1 LKKKKRKKRSQKLKK
16 ESKTEWYWELLNDTK
31 PIWLRSPKSVT
42 QEDYDSFYKSLTKDS
57 GKPLSQIHFNVEGEL
72 EFKSILY
79 IPEEAPHDLFQTY
92 GQKSKSLKLYV
103 KRVFITDDFEDF
115 MPKYLNFIKGVVDSD
130 DLPLNVSREILQQNN
145 ILKMI
150 KKKLVRKTLELI
162 SSLANGDGATTEEAK
177 TEAREKYDKFWKN
190 FGTSIKLGVIEDQT
204 NKTRLSKLLRFLSS
218 KSNNKLASLDE
229 YISRM
234 KKGQKSI
241 YYLAGENLE
250 TVKNSPFLERLIKR
264 GYEVLYLVDSID
276 EYTAQHLG
284 KYDGKDLVN
293 ISSENLKIGNDDN
306 EKETEK
312 KYEED
317 YKPLSEFIK
326 SKLGKKLI
334 KFVLVDV

>member
-1 LKKKKRKKRSQKLKK
+1 
-16 ESKTEWYWELLNDTK
+16 
-31 PIWLRSPKSVT
+31 
-42 QEDYDSFYKSLTKDS
+42 
-57 GKPLSQIHFNVEGEL
+57 
-72 EFKSILY
+72 
-79 IPEEAPHDLFQTY
+79 
-92 GQKSKSLKLYV
+92 
-103 KRVFITDDFEDF
+103 
-115 MPKYLNFIKGVVDSD
+115 
-130 DLPLNVSREILQQNN
+130 
-145 ILKMI
+145 
-150 KKKLVRKTLELI
+150 
-162 SSLANGDGATTEEAK
+162 
-177 TEAREKYDKFWKN
+177 
-190 FGTSIKLGVIEDQT
+190 LGVIEDQT

-250 TVKNSPFLERLIKR
+250 AVKNSPFLERLIKR

-293 ISSENLKIGNDDN
+293 ISSENLKMGNDDN

-317 YKPLSEFIK
+317 YKPLSDFIK
-326 SKLGKKLI
+326 AKLGKKIDKVRISRRLI
-334 KFVLVDV
+334 ESPCALVTPQFGYSANMERLMKAQALSTEQQKQFLANSKKVLEINPRHPIIKELNNIINKGGDEKRAEDLSLLLYQTSLLTSGFTVDDTADFASRIQRILKQNLNLDANAQAEPAPEFEDEDSEDATENDGDDEEEVVINKKKKDEL